1 MQVRQLTQDMQ
12 TLGRECCRQISNL
25 SSGYSHKTIAS
36 KLTALMTPNSSRGP
50 GYFPN
55 HQVDHAKLFIAATA
69 MPACIIGLSLT
80 QPSPAFLFPESS
92 LPLRNERF

>member
-1 MQVRQLTQDMQ
+1 MQADCDLVKRLFAQND
-12 TLGRECCRQISNL
+12 RFEID
-25 SSGYSHKTIAS
+25 
-36 KLTALMTPNSSRGP
+36 LTALMTPNSSRGP

-92 LPLRNERF
+92 LPLRNDRYRILLCNIHSGAPSAL